1 LAWCLSALRH
11 GGCIT
16 LCSVPSRW
24 AAERPGA
31 YGPVDDG
38 AQHVKALKVPRSP
51 YDTASIIVTD
61 TIEAMQAGI
70 GNLPSASACP
80 KRRTGPVSGP
90 CNVSAGTVAG
100 RSAM

>member
-1 LAWCLSALRH
+1 M
-11 GGCIT
+11 
-16 LCSVPSRW
+16 
-24 AAERPGA
+24 
-31 YGPVDDG
+31 
-38 AQHVKALKVPRSP
+38 PRSP

-90 CNVSAGTVAG
+90 CSGPAGTVAG
-100 RSAM
+100 TSAM